1 MRHNYLIL
9 PTAILSISML
19 LVQTSTKATSV
30 VKDLSWS
37 EQLQDRQLISDTV
50 IVVPSSRQADA
61 NDYYVSAVKKDLFE
75 GDYYGALADHNKA
88 IQLNPTY
95 AKYYL
100 GRAGLKRTR
109 LNDFAGALAD
119 CNKAIKLDP
128 GYFDAYSERAAVKPY
143 LKDLTGAIEDS
154 TIAIGIA
161 PDISRRS
168 EMYFWR
174 GRLKYDR
181 YLLKNERLDMSGAL
195 DDFNTA
201 IDLEPNNHDEFYLYR
216 GFLKSQLND
225 INGSVADFS
234 KIINRNSVIRWDVS
248 KAYYERGVL
257 KKNRLGDNSGAIE
270 DFRQAL
276 KGYRRDGKELLVKET
291 LARLREL
298 GATE

>member
-1 MRHNYLIL
+1 MRHDRLIF
-9 PTAILSISML
+9 PAAIVSIGMMLSQAGIQANV
-19 LVQTSTKATSV
+19 LVRYSDRIEPQ
-30 VKDLSWS
+30 
-37 EQLQDRQLISDTV
+37 QDRQLISDTV

-61 NDYYVSAVKKDLFE
+61 NDYYVSALKKDQYE
-75 GDYYGALADHNKA
+75 GDYYGALADYNKA

-100 GRAGLKRTR
+100 SRAGLKRTR
-109 LNDFAGALAD
+109 LNDFAGSLAD
-119 CNKAIKLDP
+119 CNKAIKLNP
-128 GYFDAYSERAAVKPY
+128 EFWAYRERSVVKSS
-143 LKDLTGAIEDS
+143 LQDLTGAIEDS

-161 PDISRRS
+161 PNISERS
-168 EMYFWR
+168 EMYFLR
-174 GRLKYDR
+174 GRFKYNR

-195 DDFNTA
+195 DDFNAA
-201 IDLEPNNHDEFYLYR
+201 IDLEPNYHDDFYLYR
-216 GFLKSQLND
+216 GYLKSQLND
-225 INGSVADFS
+225 TNGSVADFS

-257 KKNRLGDNSGAIE
+257 KKNKLGDKSGAIE

-276 KGYRRDGKELLVKET
+276 KGYRRDGNELLVKET